1 MVIIINVQILSIVT
15 CIHIFIIIVFFLNSI
30 VALSV
35 KGLQANVPL
44 FEPRENNVSF
54 YAGDTATLLCSV
66 TGLQTR
72 FVSMLSKKKHKQL
85 FTLKCFFF

>member
-1 MVIIINVQILSIVT
+1 MFRFIY
-15 CIHIFIIIVFFLNSI
+15 CYKYPHIYNYSFFLNSI

-72 FVSMLSKKKHKQL
+72 FVSMLS
-85 FTLKCFFF
+85 

>member
-1 MVIIINVQILSIVT
+1 M
-15 CIHIFIIIVFFLNSI
+15 
-30 VALSV
+30 

-72 FVSMLSKKKHKQL
+72 LVSMFSDKHEQFL
-85 FTLKCFFF
+85 TYCLQYAPEIIIQILV